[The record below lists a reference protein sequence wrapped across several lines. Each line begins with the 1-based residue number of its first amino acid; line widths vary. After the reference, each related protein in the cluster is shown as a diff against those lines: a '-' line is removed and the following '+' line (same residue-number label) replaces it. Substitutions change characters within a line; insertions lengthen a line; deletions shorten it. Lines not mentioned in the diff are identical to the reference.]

1 MVSLALLSFKG
12 IKHYDLQ
19 LCQQQSSL
27 FSKTFPKFP
36 QNCLLLL
43 EYLHFKLKNFSKR
56 LIITILILSANCY
69 LNKTRL
75 TSSKNI
81 YQIIDLIEFIN
92 ANLEKIIIY
101 NLPEYFT
108 VFRSILLK
116 IVYCVFDKFFEY
128 VTLLFCLLI
137 VQRSLIISFIFDAD

>member
-43 EYLHFKLKNFSKR
+43 EYLHFKLKTFSKR
-56 LIITILILSANCY
+56 LAITILILSANCY

-92 ANLEKIIIY
+92 ANLEKVIIY

-116 IVYCVFDKFFEY
+116 IVYCVFDKFLNMSHCFF
-128 VTLLFCLLI
+128 VCLLFRQVL
-137 VQRSLIISFIFDAD
+137 